1 MNTRTLALISTA
13 LLGLSAC
20 KSTVERIEN
29 IGEQPPLNT
38 VENPHVKPQYR
49 PLTWPMPEPEPD
61 ARQYAN
67 SLWQPG
73 ARSFFRD
80 QRASRVGDILRVM
93 VEVNDKAEVDNETS
107 RDRDASENSSVT
119 ELFGG
124 LAGKIV
130 PGNRGTP
137 LTDISGSQNSEGTG
151 EIQREEKIN
160 TSVSAIV
167 TQVLPNGNLVID
179 GSQEIRVNYEI
190 RELSVAGVVRPEDI
204 GSDNTID
211 ANQIAEAR
219 ISYGGRGQLS
229 DVQQPRW
236 GYQVIDAIS
245 PF

>member
-1 MNTRTLALISTA
+1 MTTL
-13 LLGLSAC
+13 LLCGSLLSLQAC
-20 KSTVERIEN
+20 KSTVDRLDS
-29 IGEQPPLNT
+29 IGEQPPLKT
-38 VENPHVKPQYR
+38 VENPHVKPEYR
-49 PLTWPMPEPEPD
+49 PLTWPMPEPEAD

-80 QRASRVGDILRVM
+80 QRASRVGDILRVT
-93 VEVNDKAEVDNETS
+93 VEINDKAEVDNETK
-107 RDRDASENSSVT
+107 RDRDAAETSTVT
-119 ELFGG
+119 ELFGS
-124 LAGKIV
+124 LAGKV
-130 PGNRGTP
+130 LPGNAGVP
-137 LTDISGSQNSEGTG
+137 LTDMSGTSNADGKG

-179 GSQEIRVNYEI
+179 GSQEIRINYEI
-190 RELSVAGVVRPEDI
+190 RELSVTGVVRPEDI

-229 DVQQPRW
+229 DMQQPRW
-236 GYQVIDAIS
+236 GYQVIDVVS